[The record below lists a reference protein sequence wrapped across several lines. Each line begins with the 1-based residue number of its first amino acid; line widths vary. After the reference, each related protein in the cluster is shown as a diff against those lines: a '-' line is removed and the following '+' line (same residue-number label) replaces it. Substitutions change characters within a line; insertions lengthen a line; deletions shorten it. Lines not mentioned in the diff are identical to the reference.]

1 MIDYGMTVTYGVT
14 KFFAYTMLPCG
25 SIVSR
30 NGDYPTSSTVT
41 AKPHRERE
49 RFAEDA
55 LWATDAPRD
64 ILRCAARQIAA
75 NNDTE
80 PVSKLAAL
88 RKIFIQERRDRSR
101 PGNPRVGWKRGEIFE
116 VIHAALFDREHLAEE
131 WGDIGYHTA
140 QSYDALWKAYKFVT
154 PCHIL
159 HDTCYKYV
167 ERARRGMR
175 K

>member
-1 MIDYGMTVTYGVT
+1 MIPQFGARITFGVSTWHAFLSLDVGFVSDSGQYDY
-14 KFFAYTMLPCG
+14 ML
-25 SIVSR
+25 
-30 NGDYPTSSTVT
+30 STDE
-41 AKPHRERE
+41 KIRH
-49 RFAEDA
+49 A
-55 LWATDAPRD
+55 LNELWQRDFPRRV
-64 ILRCAARQIAA
+64 LQLCARQIAA
-75 NNDTE
+75 NNDTQ
-80 PVSKLAAL
+80 PVSKLTAL
-88 RKIFIQERRDRSR
+88 RKIFVQERRDRSR

-154 PCHIL
+154 PRRIL
-159 HDTCYKYV
+159 HDACIKYV